1 MNSRTEANR
10 AVERRADGRCEY
22 CRMHQSLLRSVSTLT
37 LAITRKHRRPASRFS
52 VEHAVAKLANS
63 R

>member
-1 MNSRTEANR
+1 MNSRTDANR

-22 CRMHQSLLRSVSTLT
+22 CRMHQSLLRPVSTLT
-37 LAITRKHRRPASRFS
+37 PAITRKHRRLASQFS